1 MIRHIC
7 MFTIC
12 DENKE
17 NNINEFISRA
27 QELNKLDVVKRLEV
41 VRNASGAPD
50 SNYDVSLII
59 DFDSLGDLEK
69 YQVSDIHVNFGKFVK
84 SVRVQR
90 ACIDYEF

>member
-7 MFTIC
+7 MFTIK

-17 NNINEFISRA
+17 YNINEFLNRA
-27 QELNKLDVVKRLEV
+27 LSLKQLSVVKNLKV

-50 SNYDVSLII
+50 NNYDVSLII
-59 DFDSLGDLEK
+59 DFDSLEDLEK
-69 YQVSDIHVNFGKFVK
+69 YQISDIHVDFGKFVK
-84 SVRVQR
+84 SVKTNR

>member
-17 NNINEFISRA
+17 YNINEFINRA
-27 QELNKLDVVKRLEV
+27 QNLNKINVIKRLEV
-41 VRNASGAPD
+41 VRNCKDAPN

-59 DFDSLGDLEK
+59 DFDSIDDLNK
-69 YQVSDIHVNFGKFVK
+69 YQVSDIHLEFGKFVK
-84 SVRVQR
+84 MVRTSR